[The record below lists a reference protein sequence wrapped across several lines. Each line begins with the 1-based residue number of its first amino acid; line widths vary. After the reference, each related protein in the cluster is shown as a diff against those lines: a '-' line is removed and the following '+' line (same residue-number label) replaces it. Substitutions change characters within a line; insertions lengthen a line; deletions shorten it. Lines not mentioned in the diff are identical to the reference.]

1 MAYLG
6 RKARLICEQWN
17 GVFHLWYWQTS
28 GLPHLMGSVRIRAY
42 GTLFHLHQNP
52 PKPLKQ
58 IPGAAGGNWV
68 CFRCTLLVLPKPVTC
83 LTRGWT
89 CIELHNLFALSAFQ
103 TMAKALNDAFQQ
115 NFFFSCS
122 AVSNKSPSASQ
133 ENLPLKHFELTFQI
147 LFFFFCQVC
156 RKRLKQLIGDVQE
169 IHIFYSSVGK
179 TWDFLTMPRDRYI
192 TALHCTAVFYITWSM
207 LSATF
212 QRDP

>member
-28 GLPHLMGSVRIRAY
+28 GLPHMIGSVRIRAH
-42 GTLFHLHQNP
+42 GTLLHLHQNP

-115 NFFFSCS
+115 NFFFPVVLSVTS
-122 AVSNKSPSASQ
+122 LL
-133 ENLPLKHFELTFQI
+133 LPVRKTCLRSILNWHFKY
-147 LFFFFCQVC
+147 FFFFCQVC

-179 TWDFLTMPRDRYI
+179 TWDFLTMPRDRCI